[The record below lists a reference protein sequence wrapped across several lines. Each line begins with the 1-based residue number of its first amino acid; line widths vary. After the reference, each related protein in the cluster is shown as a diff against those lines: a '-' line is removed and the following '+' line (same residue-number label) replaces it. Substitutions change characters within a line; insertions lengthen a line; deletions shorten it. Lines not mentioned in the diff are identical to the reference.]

1 MRWDDKTFT
10 HPLSF
15 YLFSFIH
22 SFIHSSVH
30 SFILFYFFL
39 YLSTSFFISL
49 PYSQD
54 YTNKQTNKQTPK
66 IYQSLSLS
74 LLNGRFTNGCDTMH
88 ERDCSSGVKLSNTT
102 SFALRRWQ
110 RKMTPIFPQNGC
122 CLSLT
127 LEGETAGDKALTGEV
142 TGVFLGDAWGEM
154 VGGASSFP
162 RRDGGSLLAQD
173 DTEVSPSATGRVSGT
188 SKKLSPSS
196 SGYFI

>member
-1 MRWDDKTFT
+1 MIKLSRTRFLSIFF
-10 HPLSF
+10 LSF
-15 YLFSFIH
+15 IPSFLHLFIH
-22 SFIHSSVH
+22 SF
-30 SFILFYFFL
+30 
-39 YLSTSFFISL
+39 FFISFCICL
-49 PYSQD
+49 PLFSFLSHTVRTTQ
-54 YTNKQTNKQTPK
+54 TNKQTLKQTPK

-173 DTEVSPSATGRVSGT
+173 DTEGSPSATGRVSGT